1 MASLEGW
8 DIVRFRAYLRTRAEL
23 LKLNPRLLVRF
34 DESDLVQET
43 LLKAADPDTPACR
56 GQTTGERLR
65 WLDEVMTNAFV
76 DLARKHQA
84 EKRDVA
90 AEENLRQIVDESTG
104 HWDSSLVDPGARPD
118 ERAILNEQRLRLGAA
133 IQQLPAEQREVVM
146 SRDILGQSMTE
157 IAARLGKSK
166 PAVSRSYRLGVEE
179 LGKRLAEKED

>member
-8 DIVRFRAYLRTRAEL
+8 DLVRFRAYLRTRAEL

-56 GQTTGERLR
+56 GLTTGERLR
-65 WLDEVMTNAFV
+65 WLDEIMTNTFL
-76 DLARKHQA
+76 DLNRRHHAG
-84 EKRDVA
+84 KRDVGS
-90 AEENLRQIVDESTG
+90 EENLRQIVDETTG
-104 HWDSSLVDPGARPD
+104 DWDSSLVDPGAPPG
-118 ERAILNEQRLRLGAA
+118 ERAILNEERLRLGAA
-133 IQQLPAEQREVVM
+133 IQELPAEQREVVM

-166 PAVSRSYRLGVEE
+166 PGVSRLYRLGVVE